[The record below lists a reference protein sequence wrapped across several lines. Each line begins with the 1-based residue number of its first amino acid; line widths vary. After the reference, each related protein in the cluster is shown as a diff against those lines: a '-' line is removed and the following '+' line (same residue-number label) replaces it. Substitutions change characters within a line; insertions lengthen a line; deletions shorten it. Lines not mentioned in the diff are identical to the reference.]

1 MDAPARILCINRG
14 SSSLKFTLYAMGRDE
29 RTVAG
34 GAIDAIGR
42 DDSRLR
48 VEAAGN
54 TVIDEPRR
62 FADTRGA
69 VGAIFDAI
77 DRLKLGRP
85 DAVGHRIVHG
95 GPRHAEPELV
105 TDDLIAALRETVP
118 FAPLHLPPAI
128 EAIEAVRARFAGL
141 PQVACFDTAFHRTMP
156 EMASRLPIGGDLW
169 DAGVRR
175 YGFHGLSYEYI
186 VDALGPGADGRV
198 IIAHLGNGASLAA
211 VKNRRSIDTTM
222 GFTPTGG
229 LMMGTRSGDLDP
241 GVILYLLRER
251 RCDAAAIE
259 RMVDREGGLLAVSG
273 ISSDMRTLAQSNDP
287 RAKLARAMFCH
298 HVRKHVGA
306 MAAVLDGV
314 DILVFT
320 GGIGEHDAEVRAEV
334 CGGLAHLGIE
344 IDPARNSS
352 CADPISAPSSRCVV
366 RVIPANEDLIIARH
380 TRAIIAAL
388 ARTRRKGHS

>member
-14 SSSLKFTLYAMGRDE
+14 SSSLKFTLYAMSRDE
-29 RTVAG
+29 RTIAG

-42 DDSRLR
+42 ADSRLR
-48 VEAAGN
+48 VEAEGN
-54 TVIDEPRR
+54 TAIDEPRR

-128 EAIEAVRARFAGL
+128 DAIEAVRARFAGL

-156 EMASRLPIGGDLW
+156 EVAARLPLGSDLW

-251 RCDAAAIE
+251 RWDAAAIE

-273 ISSDMRTLAQSNDP
+273 ISSDMRTLAQSDDP

-298 HVRKHVGA
+298 HVRKYVGA

-344 IDPARNSS
+344 IDPARNFS

-380 TRAIIAAL
+380 TRAIIAGL
-388 ARTRRKGHS
+388 ARSRRKGHS